1 MRHPRLT
8 VAFDAKRLVRNRTGL
23 GNYSRYAIEA
33 IKEFAPDIVC
43 LLSTASTG
51 TPELY
56 EYLLGKQVSL
66 VKGQQDRLPLYD
78 ARWRNRLSRQPILA
92 QGAKLFHGLSNELP
106 STIASW
112 GIPSV
117 VTMHDLIYDIY
128 PHFYPRLDA
137 LLYHI
142 KYKRSCRQAT
152 RIVAVSE
159 CTRRDIVTRY
169 GIAEEKIEVIYQ
181 GCAEQ
186 FMRPVSPAQ
195 LAQVR
200 QELLLPDH
208 YLLSVGSIEE
218 RKNTGLIVEALPR
231 LTDQEIPLLLV
242 GRHTPYT
249 DKILQRAKALHVA
262 HRVRVLGSVA
272 SAQLP
277 VLYHGAELFIYPSL
291 YEGFGIPILEA
302 LNCGVPVIGATGSCL
317 EEAGGPHSLYCNPH
331 DAHSLATLINQ
342 VLTHEELRRTMVTEG
357 KLWAQRF
364 APSTMATQLETLY
377 HRLTDTV

>member
-1 MRHPRLT
+1 MGHPRLT

-78 ARWRNRLSRQPILA
+78 ARWRNRLSRHPILA

-137 LLYHI
+137 LLYHF

-186 FMRPVSPAQ
+186 FKRPVSPAQ

-200 QELLLPDH
+200 QELLLPAH

-218 RKNTGLIVEALPR
+218 RKNTGLIVEALPK

-262 HRVRVLGSVA
+262 HRVRVLGSVT

-357 KLWAQRF
+357 KLWAQHF